1 MAQLL
6 ASSLTTVRR
15 GWCRREIIFYD
26 TSPFVG
32 VKNNAV
38 GKIIP
43 QFSLKTRNFCPAQKT
58 L

>member
-1 MAQLL
+1 MAQ
-6 ASSLTTVRR
+6 LTTVRR

-43 QFSLKTRNFCPAQKT
+43 QFSLKRSNFCPAQKT